1 VTAAEPSA
9 VSYLTVWPTGQALPI
24 ASNLNLIPNRV
35 VPNLVICKVGN
46 DGTVSFYNYAGDT
59 HVIAD
64 VMGWFPASSG
74 FHSLSPLR
82 ILDTRIRVGASGAIG
97 ARRTIDADGL
107 CGGGVPSNAK
117 AIVINV
123 TGVPSS
129 GGFLTVWPS
138 GEARPNSSNLN
149 FEPGRPVPN
158 LVITKVGIEGMV
170 SFYNESGDTHV
181 IADVM
186 GWFE

>member
-1 VTAAEPSA
+1 MPNS
-9 VSYLTVWPTGQALPI
+9 
-24 ASNLNLIPNRV
+24 SNLNLTPGRV
-35 VPNLVICKVGN
+35 VPNLVICKLGG
-46 DGTVSFYNYAGDT
+46 DGTVSLYNYAGDT

-64 VMGWFPASSG
+64 VMGWFPAASG

-82 ILDTRIRVGASGAIG
+82 ILNTRVGIGVRGAIATG
-97 ARRTIDADGL
+97 RSIDADGL
-107 CGGGVPSNAK
+107 CRGNVPSNAK

-123 TGVPSS
+123 TAVEPT
-129 GGFLTVWPS
+129 GGGYLTVWP
-138 GEARPNSSNLN
+138 AQTPLTATSNLN
-149 FEPGRPVPN
+149 FVPGQTVPN

-170 SFYNESGDTHV
+170 SFYNVGGDTHV